1 MRVLKTEL
9 YDKGYEALLEEV
21 MGKLKGERNN
31 LLLSPSDA
39 NVLVHGYRN
48 PRFQD
53 ILNSYAY
60 NIPDGVPSVWISKL
74 KGAKEINRCAGPD
87 FFKEVLKLTKNES
100 IKHFFIGGRQE
111 VLEQMVTSI
120 KSELGNSNIA
130 GIYSPPFKEFTQD
143 EIIEMATMANNSG
156 ADFIWVG
163 LGAPKQLI
171 FSAELAKHTKA
182 YFVAPVG
189 AAFDFMAGSVKKAPL
204 WVQNNGLEWAYRL
217 SSEPKRLGKRYLQVV
232 PRFIWYNI
240 LESFSRR

>member
-9 YDKGYEALLEEV
+9 YDKGYQSLLKEV
-21 MGKLKGERNN
+21 IGKLEGVRHN

-48 PRFQD
+48 PGFQS
-53 ILNSYAY
+53 ILDSYAY
-60 NIPDGVPSVWISKL
+60 NIPDGVPSVWVSKL

-87 FFKEVLKLTKNES
+87 FFKDVLKLTKDKPIS
-100 IKHFFIGGRQE
+100 HYFIGGRQE
-111 VLEQMVTSI
+111 VLEQMVNAI
-120 KSELGNSNIA
+120 KDELGNSNIA
-130 GIYSPPFKEFTQD
+130 GIYSPPFKEFTQE
-143 EIIEMATMANNSG
+143 EIEEMAKMANDSG

-171 FSAELAKHTKA
+171 FSAELAKHTNA

-189 AAFDFMAGSVKKAPL
+189 AAFDFMAGSVKKAPM
-204 WVQNNGLEWAYRL
+204 WIQKNGLEWAYRL

-240 LESFSRR
+240 LESLSKH